1 MIHFFCDRQELLEG
15 VNNVSR
21 AVSAK
26 SSLGA
31 LEGVLIRA
39 SGETLYLAGY
49 DMELGITTVIPAQVR
64 ASGELV
70 LTAKLFGDIVRRL
83 PADSVE
89 IRVDDKLNTTIVSG
103 ETEFTIMGISTL
115 EYPELPQ
122 VEDADQIEVPQCV
135 LHSMI
140 RQTLFAVAQT
150 DARPVHKGT
159 LFEVEPDS
167 LRLVSVDGSRLAIRT
182 EALKNPV
189 TMQFVVPGTTL
200 NEVLKLLS
208 SEEDE
213 PLHIAVGRRHVV
225 MEIGDYAVI
234 SRLLDGEFMP
244 YRKAI
249 LPTASTTVMINTRE
263 MIAAVDR
270 ASLVINDRIKSPL
283 ICEFRENSI
292 KISCNTP
299 LGSAFDKVNAR
310 IAGNNEDMG
319 FNSRF
324 LMDAL
329 KNSESDEVKI
339 ELNGP
344 QSPMKVLPPEGDNFL
359 FLVLPVRLSRG

>member
-1 MIHFFCDRQELLEG
+1 MHFLCDRQELLEA

-31 LEGVLIRA
+31 LEGILLRTGA
-39 SGETLYLAGY
+39 NALFLAGY
-49 DMELGITTVIPAQVR
+49 NMELGITTVIPAQIKS
-64 ASGELV
+64 AGELV

-83 PADSVE
+83 PEDTVE
-89 IRVDDKLNTTIVSG
+89 IRVDDKLNTVILSG
-103 ETEFTIMGISTL
+103 ETEFTIMGISTM
-115 EYPELPQ
+115 EYPELPK
-122 VEDADQIEVPQCV
+122 VEDGDSVEVPQQV

-140 RQTLFAVAQT
+140 RQTLFAVAQS
-150 DARPVHKGT
+150 DARPVHKGS

-182 EALKNPV
+182 EPLKNAQK
-189 TMQFVVPGTTL
+189 MQFVIPGTTL
-200 NEVLKLLS
+200 GEVLKLLS
-208 SEEDE
+208 PESDE
-213 PLHIAVGRRHVV
+213 PVGISVGRRHAILT
-225 MEIGDYAVI
+225 IGSYAVI

-249 LPTASTTVMINTRE
+249 LPDASTTVTVNTRE
-263 MIAAVDR
+263 LAAAVER
-270 ASLVINDRIKSPL
+270 ASLVINDRVKSPL
-283 ICEFRENSI
+283 VCEFRDNAI
-292 KISCNTP
+292 RISCTTP
-299 LGSAFDKVNAR
+299 LGSAVDRVNAR
-310 IAGNNEDMG
+310 IDGKNEDMG

-324 LMDAL
+324 LTEAL
-329 KNSESDEVKI
+329 KFSESDEVKI

-344 QSPMKVLPPEGDNFL
+344 QSPMKLYPPAGDSFL

>member
-1 MIHFFCDRQELLEG
+1 MHFLCERAQLLEA

-21 AVSAK
+21 AVSVK

-31 LEGVLIRA
+31 LEGILLRA
-39 SGETLYLAGY
+39 SGESLFLAGY
-49 DMELGITTVIPAQVR
+49 NMELGITTTIPAQVKTP
-64 ASGELV
+64 GELV

-83 PADSVE
+83 PEDVVE
-89 IRVDDKLNTTIVSG
+89 VRVDEKFNTTIVSG
-103 ETEFTIMGISTL
+103 ETEFTIMGISSL

-122 VEDADQIEVPQCV
+122 IEDAARVAIPQSV

-159 LFEVEPDS
+159 LFEVEEDS
-167 LRLVSVDGSRLAIRT
+167 LRLISVDGSRLAIRT
-182 EALKNPV
+182 EPLRNSEA
-189 TMQFVVPGTTL
+189 MQFVVPGTTL
-200 NEVLKLLS
+200 NEVLKLLDA
-208 SEEDE
+208 EEE
-213 PLHIAVGRRHVV
+213 KEMTIAVGRRHTV
-225 MEIGDYAVI
+225 MEIGSYAVI

-249 LPTASTTVMINTRE
+249 LPQANTTITVNTRE

-283 ICEFRENSI
+283 ICEFRENGI
-292 KISCNTP
+292 KLSCTTP
-299 LGSAFDKVNAR
+299 LGSAYDRVNAR
-310 IAGNNEDMG
+310 VVGDLVDMG

-344 QSPMKVLPPEGDNFL
+344 QSPMKVLPVDGDSFL
-359 FLVLPVRLSRG
+359 FLVLPVRLTRA

>member
-1 MIHFFCDRQELLEG
+1 MHFICERTHILEA

-26 SSLGA
+26 SALGA

-39 SGETLYLAGY
+39 TGDSLFLAGY
-49 DMELGITTVIPAQVR
+49 NMELGITTIIPAQVKTP
-64 ASGELV
+64 GELV

-83 PADSVE
+83 PDDRVE
-89 IRVDDKLNTTIVSG
+89 MRVDEKFNTTIVSG

-122 VEDADQIEVPQCV
+122 VEDADRVTIPQSV

-182 EALKNPV
+182 EPLKNS
-189 TMQFVVPGTTL
+189 TSMQFVVPGTTL
-200 NEVLKLLS
+200 NEVLKLLDPES
-208 SEEDE
+208 EDE
-213 PLHIAVGRRHVV
+213 MTLAVGRRHAV
-225 MEIGDYAVI
+225 MEIGSYAVI

-249 LPTASTTVMINTRE
+249 LPQAETTIKVHTRE

-283 ICEFRENSI
+283 VCEFRENGI
-292 KISCNTP
+292 KISCTTP
-299 LGSAFDKVNAR
+299 LGSAYDRVNAH
-310 IAGNNEDMG
+310 IEGAFVDMG

-329 KNSESDEVKI
+329 KNSESDEVRI
-339 ELNGP
+339 ELNGA
-344 QSPMKVLPPEGDNFL
+344 QSPMKVLPPEGDSFL
-359 FLVLPVRLSRG
+359 FLVLPVRLSRA

>member
-1 MIHFFCDRQELLEG
+1 MHFLCDRQELLEA

-26 SSLGA
+26 STLGA
-31 LEGVLIRA
+31 LEGILLRTG
-39 SGETLYLAGY
+39 SGALFLAGY
-49 DMELGITTVIPAQVR
+49 NMELGITTEIPAQIK
-64 ASGELV
+64 SPGELV

-83 PADSVE
+83 PEDTVE
-89 IRVDDKLNTTIVSG
+89 VRVDDKLNTVILSG
-103 ETEFTIMGISTL
+103 ETEFTIMGISSV
-115 EYPELPQ
+115 EYPELPT
-122 VEDADQIEVPQCV
+122 VENGDHAEVPQQV

-140 RQTLFAVAQT
+140 RQTLFAVAQS

-159 LFEVEPDS
+159 LFEVTEDS

-182 EALKNPV
+182 EPLKNAQA
-189 TMQFVVPGTTL
+189 MQFVIPGTTL

-208 SEEDE
+208 PESDE
-213 PLHIAVGRRHVV
+213 PVGIAVGRRHAILTV
-225 MEIGDYAVI
+225 GAYAVI

-249 LPTASTTVMINTRE
+249 LPDATTTVTVNTRE
-263 MIAAVDR
+263 LAAAVDR
-270 ASLVINDRIKSPL
+270 AALVINDRVKSPL
-283 ICEFRENSI
+283 VCEFRDNTI
-292 KISCNTP
+292 RISCTTP
-299 LGSAFDKVNAR
+299 LGSAVDRINAK
-310 IAGNNEDMG
+310 IEGKNEDMG

-324 LMDAL
+324 LTDAL
-329 KNSESDEVKI
+329 KFSESDELKI

-344 QSPMKVLPPEGDNFL
+344 QSPMKIYPPEGDSFL

>member
-1 MIHFFCDRQELLEG
+1 MHFFCNRQELLEA

-26 SSLGA
+26 STLGA
-31 LEGVLIRA
+31 LEGILLRA
-39 SGETLYLAGY
+39 AGDGLFLAGY
-49 DMELGITTVIPAQVR
+49 NMELGITTTVPAQVR
-64 ASGELV
+64 MPGELV
-70 LTAKLFGDIVRRL
+70 ITAKLFGDIVRRL
-83 PADSVE
+83 PADTVE
-89 IRVDDKLNTTIVSG
+89 LRVDDKLNTTIVSG

-115 EYPELPQ
+115 EYPELPK
-122 VEDADQIEVPQCV
+122 VEDAERVEVPQSV

-182 EALKNPV
+182 EALKNEGSL
-189 TMQFVVPGTTL
+189 QFVIPGTTL
-200 NEVLKLLS
+200 NEMLKLMDPES
-208 SEEDE
+208 DDTVAIS
-213 PLHIAVGRRHVV
+213 IGRRHAV
-225 MEIGDYAVI
+225 MDIGNYAVI

-249 LPTASTTVMINTRE
+249 LPTASTTIGVNTRE

-283 ICEFRENSI
+283 ICEFRDNSI
-292 KISCNTP
+292 KISCTTP
-299 LGSAFDKVNAR
+299 LGSAFDKVNCR
-310 IAGNNEDMG
+310 IDGKSEDMG

-344 QSPMKVLPPEGDNFL
+344 QSPMKVLPPEGDSFL
-359 FLVLPVRLSRG
+359 FLVLPVRLSR